1 MVAEAMADLSE
12 AEAAGVELSEAAVAA
27 AESTGTVAEGTVAGT
42 GMATVRVCTE
52 ICTLRTAAPTSLI

>member
-1 MVAEAMADLSE
+1 VDLSG
-12 AEAAGVELSEAAVAA
+12 AAGGELSEAAGAA

-42 GMATVRVCTE
+42 GMVTVRVCTE